1 MIKKLDIK
9 TLLKKMGILHFLG
22 YTFLMLVSLVPWL
35 CHGMPHRVRSYAKPG
50 NKWQSVGAAFQLR
63 ITGSRQESR
72 THLLTY

>member
-35 CHGMPHRVRSYAKPG
+35 CHGMPHRMRSQAEPG
-50 NKWQSVGAAFQLR
+50 NKWKSVVSGFPAAD
-63 ITGSRQESR
+63 
-72 THLLTY
+72 H